1 MMRFSWLRCFVWSM
15 AALSVNQTT
24 IARSATEKKAPPE
37 VATTYWIFLTTGK
50 SSQGTERSE
59 IEKLQAAHL
68 ANFGRLHKAGKLF
81 TAGPLVDPQKK
92 MRGIVVVKAPDLK
105 SLSELFEP
113 DPFVKNG
120 FLNID
125 AIKMEVAVGK
135 FQETA
140 NPKALAEYRLVL
152 LEKPTPDG
160 KELDAE
166 AQKNNRAYCQ
176 TIHDAERLCFAGWL
190 SDDELSRRGILIFH
204 KLDDA
209 TLKSLVD
216 ELPAVKS
223 KTWKATTIPLYM
235 SEGIV
240 K

>member
-1 MMRFSWLRCFVWSM
+1 MQS
-15 AALSVNQTT
+15 
-24 IARSATEKKAPPE
+24 
-37 VATTYWIFLTTGK
+37 
-50 SSQGTERSE
+50 
-59 IEKLQAAHL
+59 AHL

-81 TAGPLVDPQKK
+81 TAGPLADPQKK
-92 MRGIVVVKAPDLK
+92 RRGIVVVKAPDLK

-120 FLNID
+120 FLDID
-125 AIKMEVAVGK
+125 AIKMEIAVGR
-135 FQETA
+135 FQENA
-140 NPKALAEYRLVL
+140 NPNALAEYRLVL

-166 AQKNNRAYCQ
+166 AQKKNLAYCQ
-176 TIHDAERLCFAGWL
+176 TIHDADRLCFAGWL
-190 SDDELSRRGILIFH
+190 SDDMLPRRGILIFR
-204 KLDDA
+204 KLDDVM
-209 TLKSLVD
+209 LKSLVD

-223 KTWKATTIPLYM
+223 KIWKATTIPLYM